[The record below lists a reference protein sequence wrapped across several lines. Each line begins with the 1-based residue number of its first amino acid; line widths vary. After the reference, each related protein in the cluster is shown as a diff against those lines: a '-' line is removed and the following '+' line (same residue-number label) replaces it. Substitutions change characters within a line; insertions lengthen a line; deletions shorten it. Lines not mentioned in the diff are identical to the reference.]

1 VTATFEE
8 SQLGRHRLA
17 EEGVAP
23 DMIIRSSYAK
33 VQIAGT
39 GLSVFL
45 PPLYV
50 VRHDARTELDVETAV
65 DLTFAD
71 ASVT

>member
-1 VTATFEE
+1 
-8 SQLGRHRLA
+8 
-17 EEGVAP
+17 
-23 DMIIRSSYAK
+23 MIIRSSYAK